1 MSSMAQIK
9 AMKAE
14 YQKKIETEGKAAL
27 KEEFAAFFRDNPKIT
42 AVRWRQYTPYFN
54 DGDPCTFGVREFGYK
69 IDGKD
74 DDGGD
79 YDDGFYSTWSTEIG
93 EHKRAAEAFEESV
106 RDEDVFESIFGDHV
120 RVTATAAGY
129 EVDEYS
135 HD

>member
-1 MSSMAQIK
+1 MSTMAQIK

-27 KEEFAAFFRDNPKIT
+27 KEEFTAFFRDNPKNT

-54 DGDPCTFGVREFGYK
+54 DGDPCTFGVGEFTYK
-69 IDGKD
+69 IDGKL

-79 YDDGFYSTWSTEIG
+79 YEDGFYSTWGSEIKG
-93 EHKRAAEAFEESV
+93 HKRVAEAFEKAV
-106 RDEDVFESIFGDHV
+106 RDTDVFESIFGDYV
-120 RVTATAAGY
+120 RVTATPEGF
-129 EVDEYS
+129 EVEEYS